1 MKRYRRVWV
10 VYCKELLETL
20 RDRRTLAAM
29 ILVPIVL
36 YPVLMIIIVEAL
48 RAETGRRQAERY
60 HVAVPDELHRAWLRS
75 VLDREDA
82 AMEIDDSKAVPG
94 APGPSINLEEGPAA
108 FLRARL
114 RSEQVEILVLEPG
127 GSLWDL
133 VAEQSAAAAL
143 SVEPPPNPEEAADL
157 TNRRVLILQND
168 TNPRSEYVAAQLG
181 SILQNEAERIVRQRM
196 SKLPGGVAT
205 LSPLVLSS
213 ISTSSP
219 EQQFAKILAMVVP
232 FLLVIMTVTG
242 ALYPSIDLTAGE
254 RERGTLET
262 LAVSPVPVG
271 QIVAGKF
278 GVVVTIAMFST
289 ALNLGSMTAMF
300 HFSKLAQLAA
310 GSAPSTTMLPADTID
325 SAGAAAEGRLT
336 QRDYHERRRQ
346 LETEAKKKT
355 GFIITAAPI
364 VLLAMFPFAVLAGGV
379 MLATCSFA
387 RTFKEAQ
394 NYMMPVMMAFMIP
407 AMVVSYMPT
416 TRLEG
421 VLLVLPVANIVV
433 LIRELFLGNYQPAA
447 MGICLLSTCFYA
459 AVAMTVAARLYG
471 NEAVLFSDVGS
482 YKTLLRRRFIKPAS
496 HPSAATALAAVAL
509 AFPFY
514 FYWQSYL
521 VNLDDPPDRIRLV
534 IAGAQLLVMTAPIL
548 LLTWFF
554 KLDFRDTFAL
564 NRPRALPMVGA
575 VLIAAAIVPVGNF
588 LRAVQYQW
596 FPPGKDLLGDQ
607 LLVLQEGSL
616 VSVLLALAVVPAI
629 CEELVF
635 RGFLLSGLRGRLST
649 LATILIVGLIFGL
662 YHMYMEK
669 IPVLTLLGALLAI
682 VCLCSGSIYPAMLIH
697 LANNGLS
704 LATTRYEELGR
715 ILLMPSTYDAAI
727 TPRYD
732 YPMLAY
738 AVIFLIGLGMV
749 LLTKRTAP
757 HTS

>member
-1 MKRYRRVWV
+1 MRRYRRVWV

-20 RDRRTLAAM
+20 RDKRTLAAM

-60 HVAVPDELHRAWLRS
+60 SVCVPDEAHRQWLRG
-75 VLDREDA
+75 VLDRVDA
-82 AMEIDDSKAVPG
+82 ALGDPPETSKATVEMPEMGG
-94 APGPSINLEEGPAA
+94 AAD

-114 RSEQVEILVLEPG
+114 RSDQVEIIVLEPG
-127 GSLWDL
+127 GSLWDM
-133 VAEQSAAAAL
+133 VAEQYASTAVI
-143 SVEPPPNPEEAADL
+143 VEPPPDPIVEVDL
-157 TNRRVLILQND
+157 TNRRVQILHND
-168 TNPRSEYVAAQLG
+168 TNPRSEFVFSQLN
-181 SILQNEAERIVRQRM
+181 SILLSESDRIVRARL

-205 LSPLVLSS
+205 LTPLVMTNV
-213 ISTSSP
+213 STSSP

-232 FLLVIMTVTG
+232 FLLVVMTVTG

-310 GSAPSTTMLPADTID
+310 GSSIGRTTEVEPTLETSDAKSTD
-325 SAGAAAEGRLT
+325 RLS
-336 QRDYHERRRQ
+336 QRDYLERRKQ
-346 LETEAKKKT
+346 LEAEAEKKS
-355 GFIITAAPI
+355 GFIVTAAPI
-364 VLLAMFPFAVLAGGV
+364 VLLAMLPFAVLAGGV

-407 AMVVSYMPT
+407 AMIVSYMPT

-482 YKTLLRRRFIKPAS
+482 YKTLFRRRFFRPQ
-496 HPSAATALAAVAL
+496 PVPTPATALAAIAMI
-509 AFPFY
+509 FPFY

-521 VNLDDPPDRIRLV
+521 VDLGDAPERIRLV
-534 IAGAQLLVMTAPIL
+534 IAGAQVLVLAAPTIL
-548 LLTWFF
+548 LAWYL
-554 KLDFRDTFAL
+554 KLDLRKTFAL
-564 NRPRALPMVGA
+564 RRPETTAMVGS
-575 VLIAAAIVPVGNF
+575 LFLAASIVPIANL

-596 FPPGKDLLGDQ
+596 FPPGMDLLGDQ
-607 LLVLQEGSL
+607 MAVLQEGSI
-616 VSVLLALAVVPAI
+616 VSVLIVFALVPAI

-649 LATILIVGLIFGL
+649 VVSVVIVGMVFGL
-662 YHMYMEK
+662 FHMYMEK

-682 VCLCSGSIYPAMLIH
+682 ICLWSGSIYPAMLIH
-697 LANNGLS
+697 LANNGLA
-704 LATTRYEELGR
+704 LASTRHEGLQRLLAMPMTQEELVTPQWNVRTAMFG
-715 ILLMPSTYDAAI
+715 AI
-727 TPRYD
+727 FI
-732 YPMLAY
+732 
-738 AVIFLIGLGMV
+738 VGLGLV
-749 LLTKRTAP
+749 IRSRRPSSRT
-757 HTS
+757 S